1 MTKFF
6 TPDKLATFESDLT
19 SIRRD
24 IHRHPE
30 TAFEEQRTAQ
40 IVAEKLESWGIAV
53 HRGLATTGVVGTL
66 KGKRK
71 GQKTIGLRA
80 DMDALHLQEKNEF
93 EHASVH
99 ANKMHACGHD
109 GHTTML
115 LGAARHLAANPDFAG
130 TVHFIFQPA
139 EEGLGGARVMIEE
152 GLFDKFDCDAVY
164 GMHNMPGYRSGH
176 FAIRAG
182 AMLASSDSWQIV
194 FKGTGGH
201 GAMPD
206 RGTDPTWVAGQFIV
220 AVQGIIGRN
229 VPSSQNAVLS
239 VGHIAAGSAG
249 SPNVIPSEVLVSGT
263 ARSFS
268 PAIRDLLERRL
279 AEVATAIATSGGCT
293 AECKYIR
300 RYPAL
305 VNAADQTAI
314 AVEAAARTVGRDNVN
329 ANATPVAG
337 AEDFAFMLEKKPGAY
352 IMIGNGGPDEGG
364 CHNVHSPLY
373 DFNDKILTTGAAYW
387 VNLVQVELG
396 DAA

>member
-1 MTKFF
+1 MTRF
-6 TPDKLATFESDLT
+6 TPDLFAGSAAELT
-19 SIRRD
+19 AIRRD

-30 TAFEEQRTAQ
+30 TAFEEQRTSQ
-40 IVAEKLESWGIAV
+40 IVADKLQSWGIEV

-66 KGKRK
+66 KGKRP

-93 EHASVH
+93 DYASVH

-115 LGAARHLAANPDFAG
+115 LGAAKHLAAAPDFAG

-152 GLFDKFDCDAVY
+152 GLFDKFNCDTVY
-164 GMHNMPGYRSGH
+164 GMHNMPGFPSGH

-182 AMLASSDSWQIV
+182 AMLASSDSWQV
-194 FKGTGGH
+194 TFKGTGGH

-206 RGTDPTWVAGQFIV
+206 RGTDPTYVAGQFIV
-220 AVQGIIGRN
+220 AVQGIVGRN
-229 VPSSQNAVLS
+229 VPPSQAAVLS
-239 VGHIAAGSAG
+239 VGHIAAGNAG
-249 SPNVIPSEVLVSGT
+249 SPNVIPSEVLISGT

-268 PAIRDLLERRL
+268 ADVRDLLERRL
-279 AEVATAIATSGGCT
+279 AEVAAGIAQAGGCT
-293 AECKYIR
+293 AESKYLR

-305 VNAADQTAI
+305 VNSVEQTSL
-314 AVEAAARTVGRDNVN
+314 AVEAAAMTVGRENVDPN
-329 ANATPVAG
+329 TPRISG

-373 DFNDKILTTGAAYW
+373 DFNDRILTTGAAYW

-396 DAA
+396 NAS